1 MQNIFRRFPSDL
13 PSEPVAHSLKYLH
26 WWQILALECLH
37 VSHGGTGQQWP
48 DMGTGALAAADL
60 RHAACGIS
68 PIGGG
73 HH

>member
-13 PSEPVAHSLKYLH
+13 PSEPFAHSFKYLH
-26 WWQILALECLH
+26 WWHILALECLH
-37 VSHGGTGQQWP
+37 VSHEGTGHQWP
-48 DMGTGALAAADL
+48 DMRTGALAAADL
-60 RHAACGIS
+60 GNAACGIS